1 MINAKRWTTPLDQT
15 GVEDDMA
22 SKCCLLESVIGE
34 TTIDERWL
42 FHRESSIHLGT
53 CQQFDNVNNDN
64 ASLFRGWLTPLSS
77 PPFLLPPFPLLFL
90 LPPPSSLLPP
100 PSYQIR
106 IFNEPV
112 SKYSTSNRP
121 VLPPFLSTSRKKKKP
136 VPLLLDVIDIY
147 FFFSWILLIIIKWAC
162 ISLIRNRLVTE
173 LLPKINPAI
182 IFRVARL
189 FLSKPV
195 LKLMELLI

>member
-1 MINAKRWTTPLDQT
+1 MSADYST
-15 GVEDDMA
+15 
-22 SKCCLLESVIGE
+22 ESRRFILALVNSLIMS
-34 TTIDERWL
+34 TTIMP
-42 FHRESSIHLGT
+42 HYS
-53 CQQFDNVNNDN
+53 
-64 ASLFRGWLTPLSS
+64 AAGWRHFPL
-77 PPFLLPPFPLLFL
+77 PPSFFLLSPFSF
-90 LPPPSSLLPP
+90 SSLLPP